1 MVVPNLGDKARGW
14 PTWTRWASQVIRLLK
29 KGQPSILQRLWLT
42 QPVPRAAP
50 GATNMNVH
58 YCLAQFHCDLEMIF
72 QRKLTEG
79 RLLGT
84 APIEQKLLLNTHRES
99 MLQALARHQ

>member
-14 PTWTRWASQVIRLLK
+14 PTWTRWAFQVRLLK
-29 KGQPSILQRLWLT
+29 KGQPSILQKLWLT

-58 YCLAQFHCDLEMIF
+58 YCLAQLHCDLEMIF
-72 QRKLTEG
+72 QRKLMEG
-79 RLLGT
+79 
-84 APIEQKLLLNTHRES
+84 
-99 MLQALARHQ
+99 